1 MFNFVKKFYSNL
13 LLVLIYTAIAMTV
26 YIVWFDSMWH
36 LWYIDMITG
45 IVILAIG
52 GVLGYFYI
60 KSEMNKD
67 EKKPEVKE
75 EKKETKE
82 INDGGDG
89 LSGE

>member
-67 EKKPEVKE
+67 EKKPEFKE